1 MGSITAPPGYA
12 EAAAALRHVHEQESA
27 IEVAKLIAV
36 AAMCDRYRVDDSV
49 IVAGC
54 EETMVYGAD
63 GTPALGAFLSLE
75 VAGILQISDKTAGT
89 LIAETLNLRHRHPL
103 LWEAVLAGRV
113 RSWPARQVTWKT
125 KELSAEKCR
134 GLDRQLAAALAHQNP
149 QRALRTV
156 DRLVLAA
163 DPDRAREKA
172 DRAARAR
179 DVRVFGII
187 DGHTDVWGRLD
198 PGDGVALDE
207 ALARIAA
214 ALPESDGD
222 HGQRRAKALGWLAR
236 NANGETVPDH
246 LPLGTPHPGIGD
258 GRRFRRGR
266 SAELVVHL
274 TGTAGQSGVELSP
287 VARVDGYGPVLT
299 DQLGTVLAG
308 CQVKVHPILDIAD
321 VVPVDGYQV
330 PERMRR
336 IQEARNPSCV
346 FPFSGISSRYCDLD
360 HTIPFDHQAPAGA
373 GQTSLANTAP
383 LSRKAH
389 RAKTHAGWRLDQP
402 EPGLYQWTSPA
413 GFQYTVTPHG
423 TIAHPAPTRDH
434 QAAA

>member
-1 MGSITAPPGYA
+1 
-12 EAAAALRHVHEQESA
+12 
-27 IEVAKLIAV
+27 
-36 AAMCDRYRVDDSV
+36 MCDRYQVDDSV
-49 IVAGC
+49 IVEGC

-149 QRALRTV
+149 QRALLTV

-163 DPDRAREKA
+163 DPDLAEQKARQ
-172 DRAARAR
+172 AARAR

-207 ALARIAA
+207 ALARIASA
-214 ALPESDGD
+214 IPVSEGD

-236 NANGETVPDH
+236 NANGETVPDY
-246 LPLGTPHPGIGD
+246 LPLGDDEAFDRLEAAATQQVLGQ
-258 GRRFRRGR
+258 GRRLRGGR
-266 SAELVVHL
+266 SAELVIHL
-274 TGTAGQSGVELSP
+274 TGTVTGCSCQQTTGDEQQAGTGATQAGAGIELSP
-287 VARVDGYGPVLT
+287 VARIDRYGAVLT
-299 DQLGTVLAG
+299 EHLAGILAG
-308 CQVKVHPILDIAD
+308 CRARVNPILDTAD
-321 VVPVDGYQV
+321 VVPVDSYQI
-330 PERMRR
+330 PDRMRQ
-336 IQEARNPSCV
+336 IQEARNPNCV
-346 FPFSGISSRYCDLD
+346 FPYSGISSRYCDLD
-360 HTIPFDHQAPAGA
+360 HTIPFDHQAPPGA

-389 RAKTHAGWRLDQP
+389 RAKTHAGWQLDQP
-402 EPGLYQWTSPA
+402 EPGIYRWQSPA
-413 GFQYTVTPHG
+413 GFEYTVTPHG
-423 TIAHPAPTRDH
+423 TIAHPAPTRDQ